1 MPEINLN
8 PTPCPRD
15 EKLEQC
21 IAPWSNETPP
31 APGILCFANRRVC
44 RSRNVVKRP
53 TSRSRH
59 VESVL
64 RTLSS
69 LLSLLSATLGHIQSA
84 RFEVLFRHQILD
96 TRINSVEKL
105 QTLRKIGLL
114 AESGRSV
121 HQKHLFR
128 LAMEGAQIPNNLLPS
143 TGLRSRTSSSTLVA
157 ILIDTETRKLAK
169 LG

>member
-1 MPEINLN
+1 MRNWNSASRPGVMKPLLPLAFSALLIAGCAAPETSL
-8 PTPCPRD
+8 R
-15 EKLEQC
+15 
-21 IAPWSNETPP
+21 
-31 APGILCFANRRVC
+31 
-44 RSRNVVKRP
+44 VKRS
-53 TSRSRH
+53 TSRSGH

-121 HQKHLFR
+121 HQNHLLR
-128 LAMEGAQIPNNLLPS
+128 LAMEGAQ
-143 TGLRSRTSSSTLVA
+143 TTVYHLRDFEAETSSCDLDC
-157 ILIDTETRKLAK
+157 ILDRHGDTEARLT
-169 LG
+169 G

>member
-121 HQKHLFR
+121 HQNHLLR
-128 LAMEGAQIPNNLLPS
+128 LAMEGAQ
-143 TGLRSRTSSSTLVA
+143 TTVYHLRDFEAETSSCDLDC
-157 ILIDTETRKLAK
+157 ILDRHGDTEARLT
-169 LG
+169 G

>member
-1 MPEINLN
+1 MTRNWNGALRPGVMKNLLPLAFSALLIAGCAAPETSL
-8 PTPCPRD
+8 R
-15 EKLEQC
+15 
-21 IAPWSNETPP
+21 
-31 APGILCFANRRVC
+31 
-44 RSRNVVKRP
+44 VKRS

-64 RTLSS
+64 RMLSS
-69 LLSLLSATLGHIQSA
+69 LLSVLSATLGHIQSA
-84 RFEVLFRHQILD
+84 RFEVLLRHQILD

-157 ILIDTETRKLAK
+157 ILIDTETRKL
-169 LG
+169 G